1 MALQG
6 VVDAAVNGGLANYE
20 VFFTGA
26 YQETNPEI
34 HADIVENPEKGRCR
48 GELFEALE
56 QQLAIT
62 TEGLQVHARKCDE
75 ATRPLHDY
83 MMEKFATLKSEME
96 KLLAMK

>member
-1 MALQG
+1 MRISSRIRRRA
-6 VVDAAVNGGLANYE
+6 
-20 VFFTGA
+20 GA
-26 YQETNPEI
+26 ESDTTPS
-34 HADIVENPEKGRCR
+34 VSLSLSLSLTLPLTLRCR